1 MTGEREEVHRR
12 DIAKANITSRS
23 DVQDRGRIAS
33 NQPNHPSIDRPL
45 PWLAGWLAGWMVA
58 GCRPAGWLAAGSQV
72 PTTPKAVHIQFE
84 EPTSVQIIEQP
95 RRAAR
100 AAPRAPSPPLCS
112 LAPRSLKA
120 KMGQEPRTPSTAAAV
135 AAAAAVTSTVRVRP
149 TVRVKK

>member
-33 NQPNHPSIDRPL
+33 NQPSIDRSSSA
-45 PWLAGWLAGWMVA
+45 LAGWLAGWLQVA
-58 GCRPAGWLAAGSQV
+58 GRPAGWLLAGSQV